1 MYQRPELQTII
12 SRLQEP
18 PHMIQVIMGARQV
31 GKTTLIKQL
40 LETHTEPYHYASADA
55 VPAGDSSWLRAIW
68 EAARL
73 RYVQN
78 KTQSYLLVLDEVQKI
93 SNWSEEVKRLWDED
107 RFYDF
112 NIKVVLLGSSRML
125 LQSGLSESLAGRFE
139 TMYLTH
145 WTYTEIE
152 AAFGLGADQYAWY
165 GSYPGSM
172 AFLEDEQ
179 RWKRYILDSLIEP
192 SISRDILMLT
202 RIDKPALLKN
212 LFELACHYSGQI
224 VSLNKMLGQLVDA
237 GNTTTLSHYLQLLHS
252 AGLLSGLE
260 NYTPSRVR
268 QRASSPKLQVHNNA
282 LFSVMQST
290 SFQDAR
296 ANLPLWG
303 RVIESA
309 IGAHLV
315 NQSIKSGFKLYYW
328 KDRNAEVDFVLERG
342 DQLVAL
348 EVKSNL
354 TRQHNGLIAFRKQ
367 YPHARTLLI
376 DNRVLTWQEV
386 LGSDPLA
393 WF

>member
-1 MYQRPELQTII
+1 MYQRPELHTII
-12 SRLQEP
+12 RRLQEP

-172 AFLEDEQ
+172 ALLEDEQ

-282 LFSVMQST
+282 LFSAMQST

>member
-1 MYQRPELQTII
+1 MYQRSDLQLIV
-12 SRLQEP
+12 SRIQEP
-18 PHMIQVIMGARQV
+18 THTIQVIMGARQV

-40 LETHTEPYHYASADA
+40 LDTYTDPYHYASADA
-55 VPAGDSSWLRAIW
+55 VPAGDSSWLRGIW
-68 EAARL
+68 ETVRMLYA
-73 RYVQN
+73 QN
-78 KTQSYLLVLDEVQKI
+78 NTKSYLLVLDEVQKI
-93 SNWSEEVKRLWDED
+93 PNWSEEVKRLWDED
-107 RFYDF
+107 RFSDL

-152 AAFGLGADQYAWY
+152 AAFGLDADHYAWY

-172 AFLEDEQ
+172 ALLEDEG

-260 NYTPSRVR
+260 NYTPSRIR
-268 QRASSPKLQVHNNA
+268 QRASSPKFQVHNNA
-282 LFSVMQST
+282 LFSAMQST
-290 SFQDAR
+290 SFQEAR
-296 ANLPLWG
+296 TNLPFWG

-328 KDRNAEVDFVLERG
+328 KERNAEVDFVMERG
-342 DQLVAL
+342 NQLIAL
-348 EVKSNL
+348 EVKSAF
-354 TRQHNGLIAFRKQ
+354 TRQHTGLSAFKKH
-367 YPHARTLLI
+367 YPHARILLI

-386 LGSDPLA
+386 LASDPLA